1 MTLRALTPKF
11 AMFAAPRRVL
21 FAASEH
27 VPRHLSRAQ
36 RLAPR
41 LYSTE
46 ADASSK
52 TDDAKASNGEATA
65 TANATGNKA
74 AAPKQAPRSSRTTSY
89 SSGSRNS
96 SSYKA
101 GASSRK
107 LASYSKPAAPSEP
120 AQQADLE
127 DSSESRPPRQSIY
140 TPNLAQ
146 YDPPD
151 KLPEDCTAS
160 SQVDWANSFFGI
172 SVQPATHK
180 QFKQLSQPVHIEDIE
195 VKPDGVIYLPEIKY
209 RRKLNEVFGPMGWGL
224 IPKGE
229 PVVGSNI
236 VTREY
241 ALIINGRYVSLL
253 PGLIQLLVLFNSIYT
268 CFAAR
273 TVTADPSFQIRL
285 SGARRE
291 QLLLRRPASFRR
303 RRLQIQRSDALLQG
317 PRY

>member
-1 MTLRALTPKF
+1 MPTWFPLFTRDNELQVSPYLPISQKPIISNAHGKIQLQLKASETATPHHNKPPSSMTLRALTPKF

-21 FAASEH
+21 FATGEH

-41 LYSTE
+41 LYSTD
-46 ADASSK
+46 ADTSSK

-65 TANATGNKA
+65 TANATGNKT

-120 AQQADLE
+120 AQQADPE

-241 ALIINGRYVSLL
+241 ALIINGRYVSL
-253 PGLIQLLVLFNSIYT
+253 PPRAS
-268 CFAAR
+268 
-273 TVTADPSFQIRL
+273 TALGFI
-285 SGARRE
+285 
-291 QLLLRRPASFRR
+291 
-303 RRLQIQRSDALLQG
+303 
-317 PRY
+317 